1 MGSGG
6 SKSTSSSK
14 PQNGPKT
21 DVLKETDEEPISLD
35 NIVEGYPPP
44 KPVLD
49 RRRHI
54 FTEEDKTVSDKRAA
68 TIRVEDYQTFEALSR
83 ALTEGL
89 QNDVQK
95 VRAIFTWIGLQGSKG
110 HNSKNNVEP
119 MSPQHIVQLVIQ
131 RKASYNLLFVMLC
144 RAVKIPCVFIRGL
157 AKSAAYEVGD
167 RTVDNLSNSWTAVFV
182 SGGWRF
188 VFPLWAFSAI
198 VGHSTGTW
206 TLVESDGQGARETA
220 AKSSGVTVA
229 NFNDYYF
236 LTDPDEFIYTCFP
249 NDSKW
254 QLLVKPYTKQQ
265 FIDIANCEQAY
276 FENHIQITT
285 RLECLYKS
293 ENGVC
298 DIGIKKANEEEFKHL
313 YKLYF
318 NHELS
323 KTKLSKEL
331 QLDRYVAVMNNK
343 SAVNFRIRFP
353 GEGIYKME
361 IYGGSPTGFPLLCSF
376 RLDCNEDVTNVKP
389 FPCNPE
395 SGFGPNLVSV
405 AAGLEAESHK
415 TGFINVKKNKN
426 VNIRFHLN
434 KSVQVQTIL
443 VHNNIQEEVLSRHVN
458 HKVKG
463 QHLEVNVEVPQ
474 QGEYALQINTKTKGS
489 SEPFKNA
496 CNYLLASEDMN
507 KKKRFY
513 ENAAEKKARNELDEC
528 LKSKDPESIQR
539 AIDNFDQFDLDDKGK
554 REKAERKKNFL
565 VLQKELKEAIARRNV
580 EVLETALDNAKS
592 SEFSSNLQHQ
602 ITEAEQLLTELRKLK
617 RFAHEVLQMK
627 QSTIS
632 EIHTYKHPRPLAYD
646 VMKATYLL
654 LGESEN
660 HLEEWEQIQCLMRK
674 SGKQG
679 LLRRVRQF
687 DTINVTENMVNSAAQ
702 LLRQY
707 DEETAAT
714 ASAGLGTFYKW
725 ASNVVGNMT

>member
-6 SKSTSSSK
+6 SKSTDSQK
-14 PQNGPKT
+14 NGPKA

-35 NIVEGYPPP
+35 DIVEGYPPP
-44 KPVLD
+44 KAVRD
-49 RRRHI
+49 KKRHI
-54 FTEEDKTVSDKRAA
+54 FTEEDKKVSDNRAN
-68 TIRVEDYQTFEALSR
+68 TIRVEDYQTFEELSR

-95 VRAIFTWIGLQGSKG
+95 VRAIFTWIGLQGTMG
-110 HNSKNNVEP
+110 NNSKNNAAP

-167 RTVDNLSNSWTAVFV
+167 RTVDKLGNSWTAVFV

-206 TLVESDGQGARETA
+206 TLVESDGQGARETE

-249 NDSKW
+249 HDSKW
-254 QLLVKPYTKQQ
+254 QLLAKPYTKQQ

-285 RLECLYKS
+285 KLECLYKS

-361 IYGGSPTGFPLLCSF
+361 IYGGSPTGFPLICSF
-376 RLDCNEDVTNVKP
+376 RLDCNEGVSNVKP

-395 SGFGPNLVSV
+395 SGFGPNLVTV
-405 AAGLEAESHK
+405 AGGLEAESHK

-426 VNIRFHLN
+426 VNIRFNLN
-434 KSVQVQTIL
+434 KHVQVQTVL

-474 QGEYALQINTKTKGS
+474 QGEYALQINTKPKGS

-513 ENAAEKKARNELDEC
+513 ENAAEKKARNELEGC
-528 LKSKDPESIQR
+528 LKSNDPESIQK

-580 EVLETALDNAKS
+580 DVLETAIDNAKS
-592 SEFSSNLQHQ
+592 SEFSSNLQNH
-602 ITEAEQLLTELRKLK
+602 ITEAEQLLAELRKLK

-632 EIHTYKHPRPLAYD
+632 EIHSYKNPRPLAYD
-646 VMKATYLL
+646 VMKATYFL
-654 LGESEN
+654 LGEKED
-660 HLEEWEQIQCLMRK
+660 HLQEWEQIQGLMRK

-707 DEETAAT
+707 DEETATT

>member
-6 SKSTSSSK
+6 SKTTDSQK
-14 PQNGPKT
+14 NGPKA

-35 NIVEGYPPP
+35 DIVEGYPPP
-44 KPVLD
+44 KAVRD
-49 RRRHI
+49 KKRHI
-54 FTEEDKTVSDKRAA
+54 FTEEDKKVSDSRAN
-68 TIRVEDYQTFEALSR
+68 TIRVEDYQTFEELSR

-95 VRAIFTWIGLQGSKG
+95 VRAIFTWIGLQGTKG
-110 HNSKNNVEP
+110 NNSKNNVAP

-167 RTVDNLSNSWTAVFV
+167 RTVDKLGNSWTAVFV

-206 TLVESDGQGARETA
+206 TLVESDGQGARETE

-249 NDSKW
+249 HDSKW
-254 QLLVKPYTKQQ
+254 QLLAKPYTKQQ

-285 RLECLYKS
+285 KLECLYKS

-361 IYGGSPTGFPLLCSF
+361 IYGGSPTGFPLICSF
-376 RLDCNEDVTNVKP
+376 RLDCNEGVSNVKP

-395 SGFGPNLVSV
+395 SGFGPNLVTVS
-405 AAGLEAESHK
+405 AGLEAESHK

-426 VNIRFHLN
+426 VNIRFNLN
-434 KSVQVQTIL
+434 KHVQVQTVL

-474 QGEYALQINTKTKGS
+474 QGEYALQINTKPKGS

-513 ENAAEKKARNELDEC
+513 ENAAEKKARNELEGC
-528 LKSKDPESIQR
+528 LKSNDPESIQK

-580 EVLETALDNAKS
+580 DVLETAIDNAKS
-592 SEFSSNLQHQ
+592 SEFSSNLQNH
-602 ITEAEQLLTELRKLK
+602 ITEAEQLLAELRKLK

-632 EIHTYKHPRPLAYD
+632 EIHSYKNPRPLAYD
-646 VMKATYLL
+646 VMKATYFL
-654 LGESEN
+654 LGEKED
-660 HLEEWEQIQCLMRK
+660 HLQEWEQIQGLMRK

-687 DTINVTENMVNSAAQ
+687 DTINVTENMVHSAAQ

-707 DEETAAT
+707 DEETATT